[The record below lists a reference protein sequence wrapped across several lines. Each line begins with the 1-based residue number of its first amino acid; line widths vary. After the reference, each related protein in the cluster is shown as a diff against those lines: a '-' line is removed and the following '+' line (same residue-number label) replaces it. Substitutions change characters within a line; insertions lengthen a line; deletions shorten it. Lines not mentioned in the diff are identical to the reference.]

1 MNREEYTAFV
11 NWIKGQLQITKTT
24 LTFDYYKNIEVYINE
39 ATSVEII
46 EAGFQDICERYNC
59 IVNFNTCTI
68 TGKEEDLKKIL
79 LKLNQ

>member
-1 MNREEYTAFV
+1 M
-11 NWIKGQLQITKTT
+11 T

-39 ATSVEII
+39 ATSVEWV
-46 EAGFQDICERYNC
+46 ESGFQYLCEKYSC
-59 IVNFNTCTI
+59 IVNFKTCTI